1 LLNHALYLLL
11 SRNINSQNIFLTNT
25 QWDCTSIYKQ
35 SFYYTTQ
42 PARQSLRGPGKKKKE
57 AEKTARVKNYKRKGV
72 APIYRTEDGGG
83 APLHF
88 QQTLKNS
95 SAGERPQTKESNR
108 KP

>member
-1 LLNHALYLLL
+1 MCNPLLNHAL
-11 SRNINSQNIFLTNT
+11 SVFAFVKFTKHFP